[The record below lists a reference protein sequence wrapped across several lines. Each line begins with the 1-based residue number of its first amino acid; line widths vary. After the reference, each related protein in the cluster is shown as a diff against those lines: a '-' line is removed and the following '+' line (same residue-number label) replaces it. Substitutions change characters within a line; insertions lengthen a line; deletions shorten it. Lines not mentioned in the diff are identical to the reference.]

1 MTNVRKKVA
10 LVLGLTAVFALLRVL
25 LRRRSRV
32 TGAPGSDPREALRA
46 KLADNRRADEGIGDA
61 PVPDPAAADRH
72 AAAATDPGAPD
83 APAESEVEAAR
94 ERVYEEGRAALDEMR
109 RSGGL

>member
-10 LVLGLTAVFALLRVL
+10 LLLGLTAVFALLRLL
-25 LRRRSRV
+25 LRRQSRV
-32 TGAPGSDPREALRA
+32 QGRPASDPREALRA
-46 KLADNRRADEGIGDA
+46 KLADNRQVDEAPGDA
-61 PVPDPAAADRH
+61 PVPGAAAADRP
-72 AAAATDPGAPD
+72 AAATEPGAPD
-83 APAESEVEAAR
+83 APAEPEVEATR

>member
-10 LVLGLTAVFALLRVL
+10 LLLGLTAVFALLRLL
-25 LRRRSRV
+25 LRRQSRV
-32 TGAPGSDPREALRA
+32 QGTPASDPREALRA
-46 KLADNRRADEGIGDA
+46 KLADNRQVDEAPGDA
-61 PVPDPAAADRH
+61 PVPCAAAADRP
-72 AAAATDPGAPD
+72 AAAATEPGAPD
-83 APAESEVEAAR
+83 APAEPEVEAAR

>member
-1 MTNVRKKVA
+1 MVVGRRTQGRADQIHGHDQCEGVDG
-10 LVLGLTAVFALLRVL
+10 VLGCVAQYAHHDHFVV
-25 LRRRSRV
+25 
-32 TGAPGSDPREALRA
+32 G
-46 KLADNRRADEGIGDA
+46 ADEGIGDA

>member
-1 MTNVRKKVA
+1 VTNVRKKVA
-10 LVLGLTAVFALLRVL
+10 LLLGLTAVFALLRLL

-32 TGAPGSDPREALRA
+32 SGTPASDPREALRV
-46 KLADNRRADEGIGDA
+46 KLADTRRVDEAPGDA
-61 PVPDPAAADRH
+61 PVPGAAAADRP
-72 AAAATDPGAPD
+72 AAAATEPGATD
-83 APAESEVEAAR
+83 APAEPEVEAAR

>member
-1 MTNVRKKVA
+1 VTNVRKKVA
-10 LVLGLTAVFALLRVL
+10 LLLGLTALFALLRLL

-32 TGAPGSDPREALRA
+32 RGTSASDPREALRG
-46 KLADNRRADEGIGDA
+46 KLADKRRVDEAPGDA
-61 PVPDPAAADRH
+61 PVPGAAAAGRP
-72 AAAATDPGAPD
+72 AAAATEPSAPD
-83 APAESEVEAAR
+83 VPAEHEVEAAR